1 MSDDIVGV
9 VLFAAVPA
17 IVWAVSHYRYK
28 AKVNSGDV
36 IKQMIASDKEVTP
49 EIIKAVGFAPK
60 RTHTDLRSGLI
71 LIAIGIAFMLF
82 GNVIPDD
89 EAPEIMRGVAMFP
102 TLIGIALLSF
112 WYFISRKDRE

>member
-1 MSDDIVGV
+1 MSDDLAGV
-9 VLFAAVPA
+9 ALFAAVPA

-36 IKQMIASDKEVTP
+36 VKEMIARDKDVTP

-60 RTHTDLRSGLI
+60 RTHTDLRNGMI
-71 LIAIGIAFMLF
+71 LVSVGIAFMLF

-89 EAPEIMRGVAMFP
+89 EAPQIMRGISMFP

-112 WYFISRKDRE
+112 WYFVSRKDQD